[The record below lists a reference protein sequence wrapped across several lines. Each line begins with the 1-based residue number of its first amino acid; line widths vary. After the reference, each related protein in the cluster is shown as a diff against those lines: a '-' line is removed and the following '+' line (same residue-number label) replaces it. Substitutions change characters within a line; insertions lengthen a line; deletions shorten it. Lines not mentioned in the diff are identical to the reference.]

1 METMNK
7 IEIPQYVLFGINIL
21 KKNNFEAFLV
31 GGCVRDYLLNKIP
44 KDWDITTNANPEEI
58 IKVFNQEN
66 IKTLYENDFGTVAV
80 FIDENIL
87 EVTTYRVEGNYIDRR
102 HPECVNWTKNIE
114 EDLKRRD
121 FTINAMAMDVSQE
134 TPKIIDLFN
143 GHEDLKNK
151 IIRTVGDADERF
163 SEDALRML
171 RAVRFASVLGD
182 EWVIFKTTY
191 DSIIKNGELLKKV
204 SFERIRDELIKIVT
218 SKNAKKGILLLKE
231 TNLLHYIIPELELGY
246 GCKQNKHHIYDVF
259 EHNLESLNFAAKK
272 DFNMHIRF
280 AALLHDIAKPE
291 SKRGEGENATFYNHE
306 MIGAEVTEKILKR
319 LKFAKK
325 DIDKIVNLVR
335 YHLFY
340 YNVDEVTESS
350 IRRLIKNVGIENMD
364 ALIKLRMCDRIG
376 SGCPK
381 AEPYKLRHLKYLIEK
396 VSKDPIS
403 VKMLKINGQD
413 VMDILNIKPSKKI
426 GLILEI
432 LLAEVLENPEK
443 NNVDFLKERTT
454 KLGMLED
461 SELESIAKK
470 SKIEIDTIISKED
483 KMTKEKYW
491 LV

>member
-1 METMNK
+1 M
-7 IEIPQYVLFGINIL
+7 
-21 KKNNFEAFLV
+21 
-31 GGCVRDYLLNKIP
+31 
-44 KDWDITTNANPEEI
+44 
-58 IKVFNQEN
+58 
-66 IKTLYENDFGTVAV
+66 
-80 FIDENIL
+80 
-87 EVTTYRVEGNYIDRR
+87 
-102 HPECVNWTKNIE
+102 
-114 EDLKRRD
+114 
-121 FTINAMAMDVSQE
+121 
-134 TPKIIDLFN
+134 
-143 GHEDLKNK
+143 
-151 IIRTVGDADERF
+151 
-163 SEDALRML
+163 
-171 RAVRFASVLGD
+171 
-182 EWVIFKTTY
+182 
-191 DSIIKNGELLKKV
+191 
-204 SFERIRDELIKIVT
+204 
-218 SKNAKKGILLLKE
+218 
-231 TNLLHYIIPELELGY
+231 
-246 GCKQNKHHIYDVF
+246 
-259 EHNLESLNFAAKK
+259 
-272 DFNMHIRF
+272 
-280 AALLHDIAKPE
+280 HDIAKPE

-306 MIGAEVTEKILKR
+306 IIGAEITKKILKR

-413 VMDILNIKPSKKI
+413 VMNILNIKPSKKI

>member
-1 METMNK
+1 MNK

-44 KDWDITTNANPEEI
+44 KDWDITTNAKPEEI

-87 EVTTYRVEGNYIDRR
+87 EVTTYRVECNYIDRR

-306 MIGAEVTEKILKR
+306 IIGAEVTEKILKR

-350 IRRLIKNVGIENMD
+350 IRRLIKNVGIKNMSD
-364 ALIKLRMCDRIG
+364 LIKLRMCDRIG

-413 VMDILNIKPSKKI
+413 VMNILNIKPSKKI

-432 LLAEVLENPEK
+432 LLAEVLEDPEK
-443 NNVDFLKERTT
+443 NNVDYLKKRTAE
-454 KLGMLED
+454 LGTLED
-461 SELESIAKK
+461 RELESIAKK

>member
-1 METMNK
+1 MNK

-44 KDWDITTNANPEEI
+44 KDWDITTNAKPEEI

-87 EVTTYRVEGNYIDRR
+87 EVTTYRVECNYIDRR

-134 TPKIIDLFN
+134 TPRIIDLFN

-306 MIGAEVTEKILKR
+306 IIGAEVTEKILKR

-350 IRRLIKNVGIENMD
+350 IRRLIKNVGIKNMSD
-364 ALIKLRMCDRIG
+364 LIKLRMCDRIG

-413 VMDILNIKPSKKI
+413 VMNILNIKPSKKI

-432 LLAEVLENPEK
+432 LLAEVLEDPEK
-443 NNVDFLKERTT
+443 NNVDYLKKRTAE
-454 KLGMLED
+454 LGTLED
-461 SELESIAKK
+461 RELESIAKK